1 MYGAFVIHDSVLEL
15 IGGTPMVRL
24 RRIAGESSGMADV
37 VVKLEG
43 QNPAG
48 SVKDRACIAMI
59 ARRSTGASSGMH
71 RISR

>member
-1 MYGAFVIHDSVLEL
+1 MIHDSVLEL

-24 RRIAGESSGMADV
+24 RRIAGGASGMADV

-48 SVKDRACIAMI
+48 SVKDRAE
-59 ARRSTGASSGMH
+59 
-71 RISR
+71 SRKNAGEN